1 MDNQHGDPGPVP
13 PFAAPG
19 VGTANLPAPPGPGF
33 PGSLDPVAIRAS
45 APPRR
50 FPHVVR
56 FIVALIAWV
65 GVAFGISLIVTDALT
80 RDLYGS
86 TAARDEAFASATSKA
101 LLATATW
108 VLVTMALI
116 ARTVGYRLRD
126 ALFALVPLYGY
137 VFEIR
142 MLWRWTGLPDRPWAE
157 RDIQT
162 TQGLQVEP
170 PPRRMLRPADPFIA
184 IMCVLSLV
192 GFVWFTNKVD
202 DTTVAATPDEW
213 VTVRARGMSIDVPKG
228 YIVNTDPAE
237 AAQMLSESGDPVAED
252 LSELLEQFPN
262 FFVMTAVE
270 PSITEGRSITVF
282 RFPSG
287 GAPLK
292 ASARWF
298 AQGAEKSGF
307 ELVSEGTTTVGT
319 GAYPAV
325 RFDWV
330 GGPPPPGPSV
340 DFVIDDG
347 PQVWT
352 VGFVMPEG
360 DDVRMAPTIDD
371 VIDSITLP
379 DGRS

>member
-1 MDNQHGDPGPVP
+1 
-13 PFAAPG
+13 
-19 VGTANLPAPPGPGF
+19 
-33 PGSLDPVAIRAS
+33 
-45 APPRR
+45 
-50 FPHVVR
+50 
-56 FIVALIAWV
+56 
-65 GVAFGISLIVTDALT
+65 
-80 RDLYGS
+80 
-86 TAARDEAFASATSKA
+86 
-101 LLATATW
+101 
-108 VLVTMALI
+108 
-116 ARTVGYRLRD
+116 
-126 ALFALVPLYGY
+126 
-137 VFEIR
+137 
-142 MLWRWTGLPDRPWAE
+142 
-157 RDIQT
+157 
-162 TQGLQVEP
+162 
-170 PPRRMLRPADPFIA
+170 
-184 IMCVLSLV
+184 
-192 GFVWFTNKVD
+192 
-202 DTTVAATPDEW
+202 
-213 VTVRARGMSIDVPKG
+213 
-228 YIVNTDPAE
+228 
-237 AAQMLSESGDPVAED
+237 MLSESGDPVAED

-287 GAPLK
+287 GALLK

-340 DFVIDDG
+340 DYVIDDG

-379 DGRS
+379 DGRFEKRGEHDPRFTPAVGLAGIVGMPQSKAPGQQVGRHRH